1 MSKEPKLSAKQV
13 VPLSP
18 GELAGLREAAKAAG
32 VSAGLFSRTL
42 LLHGL
47 DRVDELADAI
57 AAEKSASA
65 KRISEG
71 ATEAVNQRWDKN
83 REEES

>member
-1 MSKEPKLSAKQV
+1 MSTKQV

-32 VSAGLFSRTL
+32 VSPGLFSRTL

-65 KRISEG
+65 RRISEG